1 MTEMREIKFRK
12 SKDVYG
18 NYEEK
23 ETSKKNPSQKII
35 YEGVL
40 KAGKHMLGRKIKGE
54 TTPVGLKMPKEE
66 DELLRDT
73 FRKKFKKPEEIKEIV
88 KEEKRL
94 EEIVDALIDKGKDQ
108 EAVKK
113 GRELAGLIQ
122 LITMGKDL
130 AARAFRKKL
139 EKFLKEKKP
148 KTEIKQIWLKLITPT
163 KELYL
168 EEITEKTKKEQKPQF
183 LEKLEKS
190 NEIKEKPKIEKK
202 PDKSKAHKELKKISK
217 HLTKKQEKEVKKW
230 IETISEIQRIKEI
243 KNYYRPLLTFL
254 QKKYG

>member
-1 MTEMREIKFRK
+1 MKVGIKEVDNLKLRRK
-12 SKDVYG
+12 NRAKGQDVVYEVLEAG
-18 NYEEK
+18 NYLV
-23 ETSKKNPSQKII
+23 
-35 YEGVL
+35 GRV
-40 KAGKHMLGRKIKGE
+40 KAGKV
-54 TTPVGLKMPKEE
+54 PVDKSKTSEKENKLLQSKPKKEFKELQKLNKLIKEE
-66 DELLRDT
+66 
-73 FRKKFKKPEEIKEIV
+73 RKLKKETN
-88 KEEKRL
+88 
-94 EEIVDALIDKGKDQ
+94 DLI
-108 EAVKK
+108 KK
-113 GRELAGLIQ
+113 GRNQKAVEKCKKLISLML

-230 IETISEIQRIKEI
+230 TETISEIQRIKEI